1 MITPIRKYELG
12 ITMSKTKFVDEA
24 NKVIAEVIEA
34 LGNKSGSVKI
44 TTDDKTGE
52 VVKSNIDLDLAKK
65 LWNAVGVLEQHD
77 ANEHDAQCKHKCAHH
92 EHEQDNDLPA
102 YDILSSGFGN
112 GEKLA
117 KAIATLAKHNNRQD
131 EEKPKAESDDT
142 IPIHDLFSRLF
153 GDNVKV
159 SVTKIP
165 VGGSA
170 GRVDNENDVGH
181 PILQVFDHI
190 FREAEQRQQSE
201 KQVRQAQCK
210 EREEQPELLST
221 RLRHAFQQVVKRVEA
236 VEQEAQSSHSASRKQ
251 RKQALEAL
259 ETLTDLMPREKSVDK
274 ALKTLLHATDDFEK
288 NEEIHDGFYDEAKCL
303 LEMTESC
310 LREH

>member
-1 MITPIRKYELG
+1 
-12 ITMSKTKFVDEA
+12 MSKTNGVDEA
-24 NKVIAEVIEA
+24 KNVIAKVIGA
-34 LGNKSGSVKI
+34 LGNKSGSVMI

-52 VVKSNIDLDLAKK
+52 FVKSNIDLALAQQ
-65 LWNAVGVLEQHD
+65 LWNAVGVLEQHG
-77 ANEHDAQCKHKCAHH
+77 ANKHDVQCEHKCNHHAH
-92 EHEQDNDLPA
+92 DNNVPA
-102 YDILSSGFGN
+102 HDILSSIFGNN

-117 KAIATLAKHNNRQD
+117 KAIATLEKRDDRHN
-131 EEKPKAESDDT
+131 EEEPESKPDGT
-142 IPIHDLFSRLF
+142 IPIHDLFSHLF

-159 SVTKIP
+159 SVTKVP
-165 VGGSA
+165 VGHGD
-170 GRVDNENDVGH
+170 GRIDNENDEKH
-181 PILQVFDHI
+181 PILQVFDNI

-201 KQVRQAQCK
+201 NQVRQAQRK
-210 EREEQPELLST
+210 EHEEQPELLSA

-236 VEQEAQSSHSASRKQ
+236 VEQEAQLSHSASRKQ

>member
-1 MITPIRKYELG
+1 
-12 ITMSKTKFVDEA
+12 MSKTNGVDEA
-24 NKVIAEVIEA
+24 KNVIAKVIGA
-34 LGNKSGSVKI
+34 LGNKSGSVMI

-52 VVKSNIDLDLAKK
+52 VVKSNIDLALAQQ

-92 EHEQDNDLPA
+92 EQDNDLPA
-102 YDILSSGFGN
+102 HDILSSVLGN

-117 KAIATLAKHNNRQD
+117 KAIATLEKHNNRQD

-165 VGGSA
+165 VGHGD
-170 GRVDNENDVGH
+170 GRIDNENDEKH
-181 PILQVFDHI
+181 PILQVFDNI
-190 FREAEQRQQSE
+190 FREAEQRKQSE

-288 NEEIHDGFYDEAKCL
+288 NEEIRDGFYDEAKCL

>member
-65 LWNAVGVLEQHD
+65 LWNAVGVLEKHGCD
-77 ANEHDAQCKHKCAHH
+77 DNE
-92 EHEQDNDLPA
+92 EHESPCVHECRHYGSNDEMPVH
-102 YDILSSGFGN
+102 DILSSLLGGN
-112 GEKLA
+112 GKLA
-117 KAIATLAKHNNRQD
+117 ILDKQGRKR
-131 EEKPKAESDDT
+131 AESDETEKPTSNSDGT
-142 IPIHDLFSRLF
+142 IPIHDFLSRLF
-153 GDNVKV
+153 GNNVE
-159 SVTKIP
+159 VTVETVP
-165 VGGSA
+165 VGNG
-170 GRVDNENDVGH
+170 VDEKH
-181 PILQVFDHI
+181 PVLQVFDHI
-190 FREAEQRQQSE
+190 FREAEQRRQSE
-201 KQVRQAQCK
+201 KQVRQAECQ
-210 EREEQPELLST
+210 ERDEQPELLSA
-221 RLRHAFQQVVKRVEA
+221 RLRHAFQQVVERVEA
-236 VEQEAQSSHSASRKQ
+236 VEQEAKSLHSASRKQ

-288 NEEIHDGFYDEAKCL
+288 NEEIRDVFYDEAKCL

-310 LREH
+310 LQEH

>member
-1 MITPIRKYELG
+1 
-12 ITMSKTKFVDEA
+12 MSKTNGVDEA
-24 NKVIAEVIEA
+24 KNVIAKVIGA
-34 LGNKSGSVKI
+34 LGNKSGSVMI

-52 VVKSNIDLDLAKK
+52 VVKSNIDLALAQQ
-65 LWNAVGVLEQHD
+65 LWNTVGVLEQHG

-92 EHEQDNDLPA
+92 EQDNDLPA
-102 YDILSSGFGN
+102 HDILSSIFGN

-117 KAIATLAKHNNRQD
+117 KAIATLEKHNNRQD
-131 EEKPKAESDDT
+131 EENPKAESDDT

-170 GRVDNENDVGH
+170 GRVDNENDGGH
-181 PILQVFDHI
+181 PILQIFDHI

-201 KQVRQAQCK
+201 KQARQAQHE
-210 EREEQPELLST
+210 ERDEQPELLSV
-221 RLRHAFQQVVKRVEA
+221 RLRHAFQQVVERIEA
-236 VEQEAQSSHSASRKQ
+236 VEQEAQSLHSTSRKQ

-259 ETLTDLMPREKSVDK
+259 KTLTDLMPRGKSVDK
-274 ALKTLLHATDDFEK
+274 ALKTLVHATDDFEK
-288 NEEIHDGFYDEAKCL
+288 GEEIHDDFYNEAQCL
-303 LEMTESC
+303 LEVIESF
-310 LREH
+310 LQEH

>member
-1 MITPIRKYELG
+1 
-12 ITMSKTKFVDEA
+12 MSKTNGVDEA
-24 NKVIAEVIEA
+24 KNVIAKVIGA
-34 LGNKSGSVKI
+34 LGNKSGSVMI

-52 VVKSNIDLDLAKK
+52 VVKSNIDLALAQQ

-92 EHEQDNDLPA
+92 EHDNNVPVH
-102 YDILSSGFGN
+102 DILSSIFGNN

-117 KAIATLAKHNNRQD
+117 KAIATLEKRDNRHD
-131 EEKPKAESDDT
+131 EEPESKPDGT
-142 IPIHDLFSRLF
+142 IPIHHLFSHLF

-159 SVTKIP
+159 SVTKVP
-165 VGGSA
+165 VSHGD
-170 GRVDNENDVGH
+170 GRIDNENDEKH
-181 PILQVFDHI
+181 PILQVFDNI

-201 KQVRQAQCK
+201 NQVRQAQRK

>member
-1 MITPIRKYELG
+1 
-12 ITMSKTKFVDEA
+12 MSKTNGVDEA
-24 NKVIAEVIEA
+24 KNVIAKVIGA
-34 LGNKSGSVKI
+34 LGNKSGSVMI

-52 VVKSNIDLDLAKK
+52 VVKSNIDLALAQQ

-92 EHEQDNDLPA
+92 EHDNNVPVH
-102 YDILSSGFGN
+102 DILSSIFGNN

-117 KAIATLAKHNNRQD
+117 KAIATLEKCDNRHD
-131 EEKPKAESDDT
+131 EEPESKPDGT
-142 IPIHDLFSRLF
+142 IPIHDLFSHLF

-159 SVTKIP
+159 SVTKVP
-165 VGGSA
+165 VGHGD
-170 GRVDNENDVGH
+170 GRIDNENDEKH
-181 PILQVFDHI
+181 PILQVFDNI

-201 KQVRQAQCK
+201 NQVRQAQRK